1 MDMDA
6 KIVFEQ
12 MLVLLLMIFVGMA
25 VCKLRIINKD
35 ASRQISSLMVKLFNP
50 ALLISSA
57 IEDGGNVKSEALIA
71 VGVFTVLMYVF
82 LIIIGKLISNVLVKY
97 KEDRIMYQLMTVFS
111 NVAFIGIP
119 VVKSLYG
126 HVGVIYTAV
135 FNLGYSCCFYTYG
148 LWLVNQAAENNKQ
161 KVSLRSLWN
170 PGVIACAITLFLT
183 LVKIPIPFFISGAVE
198 YLGSASVPLA
208 LLLVGVSLAQND
220 WKTIFLDWKIYV
232 FSVIKLVAIPL
243 LMMLALATLKLDP
256 VVYGV
261 TILMTAMPVGNMAVI
276 GPESVGMDSS
286 ICARGVMVTTILTL
300 VTVPVITM
308 FL

>member
-148 LWLVNQAAENNKQ
+148 LWLVNEAAENNKQ
-161 KVSLRSLWN
+161 KVLFEKPLECRSDCVCN
-170 PGVIACAITLFLT
+170 HAVFCA
-183 LVKIPIPFFISGAVE
+183 LVKYSDSVFYQWSSRIFREAQVFRWHFYWWGFRWLRMIGKPFFW
-198 YLGSASVPLA
+198 Y
-208 LLLVGVSLAQND
+208 
-220 WKTIFLDWKIYV
+220 WKIYV
-232 FSVIKLVAIPL
+232 FSVSKIGCNSASDDVGFGDTEIRSCGLWRHHIDDCNAGWK
-243 LMMLALATLKLDP
+243 
-256 VVYGV
+256 YGGDW
-261 TILMTAMPVGNMAVI
+261 AGK
-276 GPESVGMDSS
+276 
-286 ICARGVMVTTILTL
+286 C
-300 VTVPVITM
+300 
-308 FL
+308 